1 MLCADGFRAQAL
13 IIGVYIGEAMVSSRQ
28 QGERLRKQRERQK
41 DYRDRLK
48 AERKPTRDDIA
59 RIVLHFMVLL
69 ASEADDPRSLDQLI
83 NRVLEAL
90 KEQGFNEDASL
101 DVLDDLIAKYTK
113 TNWGFRRKVHLKPG
127 RASDDTKH

>member
-1 MLCADGFRAQAL
+1 
-13 IIGVYIGEAMVSSRQ
+13 MVSSRQ

>member
-1 MLCADGFRAQAL
+1 MA
-13 IIGVYIGEAMVSSRQ
+13 SSRQ
-28 QGERLRKQRERQK
+28 QSERLRKQRERQK
-41 DYRDRLK
+41 NYRDRLK
-48 AERKPTRDDIA
+48 ADRKPTRDDIA

-90 KEQGFNEDASL
+90 KEQGYDEDASL

-113 TNWGFRRKVHLKPG
+113 TNWGFRRKMHLGADKVLDG
-127 RASDDTKH
+127 TGY

>member
-1 MLCADGFRAQAL
+1 MT
-13 IIGVYIGEAMVSSRQ
+13 SSRQ
-28 QGERLRKQRERQK
+28 QSERLRKQRERQK
-41 DYRDRLK
+41 NYRDRLK
-48 AERKPTRDDIA
+48 ADRKPTRDDIA

-90 KEQGFNEDASL
+90 KDQGFDEEASL

-113 TNWGFRRKVHLKPG
+113 TNWGFRRKVHLMPG
-127 RASDDTKH
+127 RAPDGPEH